1 MNFES
6 HGSYRSHG
14 DGGFRREDFA
24 EIGDN
29 VVIEG
34 GVLVF
39 HPQNIHIGCNV
50 YIGHNSILHGYH
62 KNEIFIKDDSWI
74 GQGCFLHGAGGIKV
88 GRAVGLGPM
97 VKILTSSHVENDLS
111 KPLIFHQLEFGEV
124 RIEDGCDIGM
134 GSILLPGVKVGEG
147 SIVGAGSVVTRDIPP
162 YSVSAGNPARLLR
175 KRQG

>member
-6 HGSYRSHG
+6 HGSYKSHG

-29 VVIEG
+29 VVIER

-39 HPQNIHIGCNV
+39 HPQNIHIGSNV

-62 KNEIFIKDDSWI
+62 KNEIFLEDHSWI

-97 VKILTSSHVENDLS
+97 VKVLTSYHLEGELS
-111 KPLIFHQLEFGEV
+111 DPLIFNQLEFGEV
-124 RIEDGCDIGM
+124 NIEDGCDIGM

-147 SIVGAGSVVTRDIPP
+147 SIVGAGSVVTKDIPP

-175 KRQG
+175 KRKG

>member
-6 HGSYRSHG
+6 RGSYRSHG
-14 DGGFRREDFA
+14 DGRFRREDFA

-34 GVLVF
+34 GVLIF
-39 HPQNIHIGCNV
+39 HPQNIHIGSDV

-62 KNEIFIKDDSWI
+62 KNEVFIEDDSWI

-97 VKILTSSHVENDLS
+97 VKILTSYHLDGELS

-134 GSILLPGVKVGEG
+134 GSILLPGINVGEG

-162 YSVSAGNPARLLR
+162 YSVYAGNPARLLR